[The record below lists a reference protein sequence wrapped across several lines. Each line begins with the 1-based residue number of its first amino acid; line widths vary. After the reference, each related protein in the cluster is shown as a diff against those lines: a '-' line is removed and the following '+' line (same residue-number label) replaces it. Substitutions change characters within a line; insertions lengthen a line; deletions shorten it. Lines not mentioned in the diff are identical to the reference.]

1 MKVDG
6 ITEDS
11 PLCYSFVKLQSE
23 FDKLEEV
30 KFGAPIITS
39 SQIAHT
45 SESAPA
51 LGQPQYE
58 RLFYYYFDQHGR
70 LISKKSIQIGLF
82 GA

>member
-30 KFGAPIITS
+30 KFGAPIIGPSFRSTS
-39 SQIAHT
+39 I
-45 SESAPA
+45 
-51 LGQPQYE
+51 
-58 RLFYYYFDQHGR
+58 
-70 LISKKSIQIGLF
+70 
-82 GA
+82 